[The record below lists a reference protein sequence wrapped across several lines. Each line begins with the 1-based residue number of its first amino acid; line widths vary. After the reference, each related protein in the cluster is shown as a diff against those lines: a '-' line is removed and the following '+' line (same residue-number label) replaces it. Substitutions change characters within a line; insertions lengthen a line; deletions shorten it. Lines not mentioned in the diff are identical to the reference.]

1 MGKVVYWMTV
11 SLDGFVETRDGS
23 IDWSMPDEELFRF
36 HTDYARTLGAFLNGR
51 RTYEAMASFW
61 PTAGLDPS
69 APTRVGELPPALV
82 AEFAR
87 VWRSKPKVVFSK
99 TLGSVG
105 HNCRVARDDVAVE
118 VARTKQEVEG
128 DLGLGGAT
136 LAATF
141 MQRGLIDEY
150 RLFVRPIVL
159 GGGKPYFTALDR
171 PIALRLAE
179 TRTFPGGV
187 VLLRYERAV
196 AI

>member
-11 SLDGFVETRDGS
+11 SLDGFVEARDGS
-23 IDWSMPDEELFRF
+23 LDWGMPDEALFRF
-36 HTDYARTLGAFLNGR
+36 HTDSARRLGGFLHGR
-51 RTYEAMASFW
+51 RTYQQMAGFW
-61 PTAGLDPS
+61 DSAGQDPS
-69 APTRVGELPPALV
+69 APERVGDLGAALV

-105 HNCRVARDDVAVE
+105 PSSRLAREDVAAE
-118 VARTKQEVEG
+118 LARTRQEVQG
-128 DLGLGGAT
+128 DLCVGGPT

-171 PIALRLAE
+171 PVALRLVE
-179 TRTFPGGV
+179 TRTFPAGV
-187 VLLRYERAV
+187 VLLRYERA
-196 AI
+196 